1 MQVFEF
7 HFNPKEKEDIIYDSF
22 CYEAENIYEKNLGNL
37 YIVGELKN
45 NISQNNKLINILSST
60 IKKEYYSS
68 PQRNPEQAIK
78 ESLKQANQLLENIT
92 KEGNVSWL
100 GNLDFSVI
108 SVKPLSQSKD
118 FLVNFTKIGN
128 LKVLLL
134 RSGDILD
141 IGQNLEIQNANSYS
155 SRIFGN
161 IATGKFI
168 EGDKIIVFTKEIYDF
183 FIKTNLIKNISEIE
197 KINQK
202 KLKETLKPKEKE
214 LKSLYGICFLV
225 LLESEI
231 IPSKEHLQ
239 AYAFKSKNPKKS
251 TNKLLLLLNMLFK
264 IVKKLI
270 FIIIKTPYLVFAK
283 IISLLKTI
291 KRKKPA
297 HSKSST
303 ETIEKP
309 KNQAMIKIQKK
320 NLTSVLLLIVL
331 LISSYF
337 IFSGERKKPYEEI
350 QQKLEIIQ
358 TKIDLADNSLIYKNN
373 ERANRLLQEA
383 WNDVIPLTKIGSP
396 MRKKALNL
404 KQTIEKKLA
413 PLNNVEEIKQ
423 PNIILDFSNN
433 KSILVPQKI
442 VEIKNKLFLFNQFSS
457 NLYELDMK
465 NKTGHVL
472 KANRNIFLG
481 TPYNGH
487 ALFFSKPSYLIY
499 PKNNKLEEIDIKKP
513 YPDFNFSDFSSF
525 RSSIYFLDKKSG
537 EIAKYSNPFSD
548 NNSTNLWIN
557 PKSKK
562 AIGAKSMAVDGNV
575 WILTKNN
582 KIDRYYAGNYRE
594 TLKLNLFPP
603 LENPTKIWTSPNC
616 LNIYIMEPNKS
627 RIIVLTK
634 HGEVVKQLYSKKF
647 NDLLYFTVTEN
658 EKEILVLNGSTI
670 YQINL

>member
-537 EIAKYSNPFSD
+537 EIAKYSDPFSD
-548 NNSTNLWIN
+548 NNSINLWIN